1 MAGKRYI
8 HNKSSALQLPK
19 TAIKIATFLNLLPA
33 AGAAAPL
40 FRLWDPGGAGD
51 LGRAPAGLQGHPH
64 LPGQHR

>member
-1 MAGKRYI
+1 M
-8 HNKSSALQLPK
+8 
-19 TAIKIATFLNLLPA
+19 ATFFEPPIPA